1 MRTSDSKKCN
11 PCARE
16 KMLPMYRELQKTPYP
31 NGVVADRTRRSNN
44 AYSVEKTGRHQP
56 RVARFALQPWATRNN
71 AVGVVP
77 VSKDL

>member
-44 AYSVEKTGRHQP
+44 AYSVEKTGTTSTQGSSLRI
-56 RVARFALQPWATRNN
+56 ATL
-71 AVGVVP
+71 GY
-77 VSKDL
+77 SQ